1 MHRARYPGA
10 ALYRR
15 FVSLLPVPQ
24 TTPLECPL
32 IHVSSLVFL
41 LNPCRPC
48 HKVAG
53 TLDEAGDPRL
63 WFRVAGRLSTVPPY

>member
-24 TTPLECPL
+24 TTPLEYPL
-32 IHVSSLVFL
+32 IQVSSLVFIAQSI
-41 LNPCRPC
+41 PSAPQVSGR
-48 HKVAG
+48 
-53 TLDEAGDPRL
+53 LDEAGDPRL
-63 WFRVAGRLSTVPPY
+63 WFRVAGRLSTVPLY